1 MPHAA
6 LTLLPRQGHAWAWAV
21 TDAIPDLDREF
32 AVIEPDMAMTFPFQL
47 DTFQKEVGGAYSRLG
62 RSPPSQMVPPLH
74 VHLSHPPTPGALVPS
89 IPFIPPG
96 HCQAIIH
103 LERHESV
110 FVAAHTSAGKTVVA
124 EYAFALA
131 AKHCTRAVYTSPI
144 KAISNQKFRDFSKRF
159 DVGLLTGDLSVR
171 PEAACLIMT
180 TEILRSMLYRAADI
194 IKDIEWVVF
203 DEVHYVNDMERGVVW
218 EEVIIMLPP
227 HVGLIMLSAT
237 VPNTT
242 EFADWIGR
250 TKRKKIFVTGTTR
263 RPVPLEHNIYYGG
276 RLHRI
281 FDRGDI
287 DSTAL
292 RAVHAAHKAKH
303 APPAQQ
309 AGGAGRGGAGRGGG
323 AGGQGGQQGRGG
335 QVVVVVFC
343 FSKRRC
349 DESADSLTSVD
360 LTSKSDKSAIVMFC
374 NSAFARLK
382 GSDRHLPQVER
393 ISELLRRGIGV
404 HHAGLL
410 PIVKEVVEMLFCS
423 GLIRV
428 LFSTETF
435 AMGVN
440 APARTVAFHALKKHD
455 GRSFRMLLPG
465 EYTQMAGRAGRRGL
479 DKFGTVII
487 CCWEGEEVPSEV
499 DLRRVLTGK
508 ATKLESQ
515 FRLSYA
521 MILNLLRVEDLT
533 VEDMLKRSFA
543 EAHAQRLLPQQQK
556 MLQAGEHA
564 LAQLANAQPISC
576 ILGDPSLI
584 EQYYDVAS
592 EARELDA
599 ALHDVVMR
607 LRQASQ
613 LLTPGRV
620 VLVQAAETA
629 SPHVAALLKGPFG
642 PTPAKHSFLVLSL
655 PRSSAAH
662 APGESGESGNG
673 RGEGSGN
680 GQEGREEEG
689 REEETRVGRSFN
701 QVTVLGTGPNGPIV
715 VNMRLPHR
723 GTVAGT
729 CYTVEQIPAAQLV
742 GVCRA
747 KVALDVP
754 SLLEEVRV
762 PAYAAAVHALV
773 QVREECAPADPPLID
788 PIKDLKI
795 ADSATAAMH
804 KRQLALRELLPRSPC
819 HACHRLDEHY
829 AAVSSRRQLSHQVEQ
844 LKAMTSD
851 QALQQLPDFHLRV
864 EVLQTLA
871 FIDADRIV
879 QLKGR
884 VACEMNSAD
893 ELLATECLLNHHLAA
908 LSPPAAVALL
918 SAFVFQQKDASSPQ
932 LTAELAHARNKLL
945 DLAYFLGDLQRRVGL
960 PTSAEEYAAAT
971 LNFGLMEVVYE
982 WALGTPFA
990 DICPLTNVAEGTIVR
1005 TILRLDETCREFRSA
1020 ARLLGNAEL
1029 MATMEAGSA
1038 AIKRDI
1044 VFAASLYV
1052 S

>member
-1 MPHAA
+1 M
-6 LTLLPRQGHAWAWAV
+6 
-21 TDAIPDLDREF
+21 DDR
-32 AVIEPDMAMTFPFQL
+32 IGQMDDM
-47 DTFQKEVGGAYSRLG
+47 
-62 RSPPSQMVPPLH
+62 
-74 VHLSHPPTPGALVPS
+74 
-89 IPFIPPG
+89 
-96 HCQAIIH
+96 
-103 LERHESV
+103 
-110 FVAAHTSAGKTVVA
+110 
-124 EYAFALA
+124 
-131 AKHCTRAVYTSPI
+131 
-144 KAISNQKFRDFSKRF
+144 
-159 DVGLLTGDLSVR
+159 GL
-171 PEAACLIMT
+171 
-180 TEILRSMLYRAADI
+180 
-194 IKDIEWVVF
+194 
-203 DEVHYVNDMERGVVW
+203 
-218 EEVIIMLPP
+218 
-227 HVGLIMLSAT
+227 
-237 VPNTT
+237 
-242 EFADWIGR
+242 
-250 TKRKKIFVTGTTR
+250 
-263 RPVPLEHNIYYGG
+263 
-276 RLHRI
+276 
-281 FDRGDI
+281 
-287 DSTAL
+287 
-292 RAVHAAHKAKH
+292 
-303 APPAQQ
+303 
-309 AGGAGRGGAGRGGG
+309 
-323 AGGQGGQQGRGG
+323 
-335 QVVVVVFC
+335 
-343 FSKRRC
+343 
-349 DESADSLTSVD
+349 
-360 LTSKSDKSAIVMFC
+360 
-374 NSAFARLK
+374 
-382 GSDRHLPQVER
+382 
-393 ISELLRRGIGV
+393 
-404 HHAGLL
+404 
-410 PIVKEVVEMLFCS
+410 
-423 GLIRV
+423 
-428 LFSTETF
+428 
-435 AMGVN
+435 
-440 APARTVAFHALKKHD
+440 VAFHALKKHD

-479 DKFGTVII
+479 DKFDTFGTVII

-533 VEDMLKRSFA
+533 VAAPSCLSPTPLSNASLQRLSPTPLSNASLQRLSPTPLSNASLQRLSPTPLSNASLQRLSPTPLSNASLQRLSPTPLSNASLQRLSPTPLSNASLQRLSPTPLSNASLQRLSPTPLSYASLLNLLHGEDLTVSGLLQYGREEDTVDHPTVPFSPSLISHPPLCNAVEDMLKRSFA

-584 EQYYDVAS
+584 EHYYDVAS

-607 LRQASQ
+607 SRQASQ

-620 VLVQAAETA
+620 VLVQPAETA

-662 APGESGESGNG
+662 APGESGESGDG
-673 RGEGSGN
+673 RGGEGSGN
-680 GQEGREEEG
+680 GQAGREEEG

-762 PAYAAAVHALV
+762 PAYAAVVQALV

-829 AAVSSRRQLSHQVEQ
+829 AAVASHRQLSQQVEQ

-871 FIDADRIV
+871 FIDSDRIV

-918 SAFVFQQKDASSPQ
+918 SAFVFQQKDASPPQ

-1029 MATMEAGSA
+1029 MATMEAGSV

>member
-1 MPHAA
+1 
-6 LTLLPRQGHAWAWAV
+6 
-21 TDAIPDLDREF
+21 
-32 AVIEPDMAMTFPFQL
+32 
-47 DTFQKEVGGAYSRLG
+47 
-62 RSPPSQMVPPLH
+62 
-74 VHLSHPPTPGALVPS
+74 
-89 IPFIPPG
+89 
-96 HCQAIIH
+96 
-103 LERHESV
+103 
-110 FVAAHTSAGKTVVA
+110 
-124 EYAFALA
+124 
-131 AKHCTRAVYTSPI
+131 
-144 KAISNQKFRDFSKRF
+144 
-159 DVGLLTGDLSVR
+159 
-171 PEAACLIMT
+171 
-180 TEILRSMLYRAADI
+180 
-194 IKDIEWVVF
+194 
-203 DEVHYVNDMERGVVW
+203 
-218 EEVIIMLPP
+218 
-227 HVGLIMLSAT
+227 
-237 VPNTT
+237 
-242 EFADWIGR
+242 
-250 TKRKKIFVTGTTR
+250 
-263 RPVPLEHNIYYGG
+263 
-276 RLHRI
+276 
-281 FDRGDI
+281 
-287 DSTAL
+287 
-292 RAVHAAHKAKH
+292 
-303 APPAQQ
+303 
-309 AGGAGRGGAGRGGG
+309 
-323 AGGQGGQQGRGG
+323 
-335 QVVVVVFC
+335 
-343 FSKRRC
+343 
-349 DESADSLTSVD
+349 
-360 LTSKSDKSAIVMFC
+360 
-374 NSAFARLK
+374 
-382 GSDRHLPQVER
+382 
-393 ISELLRRGIGV
+393 
-404 HHAGLL
+404 
-410 PIVKEVVEMLFCS
+410 
-423 GLIRV
+423 
-428 LFSTETF
+428 
-435 AMGVN
+435 MGVN

-487 CCWEGEEVPSEV
+487 CCWDNDEVPSEV

-556 MLQAGEHA
+556 MLQAGEES
-564 LAQLANAQPISC
+564 LAQLANAEPISC

-584 EQYYDVAS
+584 EHYYDVAS

-607 LRQASQ
+607 SRQATQ

-620 VLVQAAETA
+620 VLVQPAQTA

-655 PRSSAAH
+655 PKAQHSAAD
-662 APGESGESGNG
+662 AVGGSGEG
-673 RGEGSGN
+673 GEDGMGH
-680 GQEGREEEG
+680 GAERREEDG
-689 REEETRVGRSFN
+689 SRMGRSFN
-701 QVTVLGTGPNGPIV
+701 HVTVLGTGPNGPIV
-715 VNMRLPHR
+715 VNMRLPHQ

-729 CYTVEQIPAAQLV
+729 CYMVEQIPAAQLV

-762 PAYAAAVHALV
+762 PAYAAAVQALV

-795 ADSATAAMH
+795 ADSATATMH

-819 HACHRLDEHY
+819 HACHRLDKHY
-829 AAVSSRRQLSHQVEQ
+829 AAVASRRHLSQQVEQ

-871 FIDADRIV
+871 FIDSDRIV

-893 ELLATECLLNHHLAA
+893 ELLATECLLHHHLAA
-908 LSPPAAVALL
+908 LSPPEAVALL
-918 SAFVFQQKDASSPQ
+918 SAFVFQQKDASPPQ
-932 LTAELAHARNKLL
+932 LTPELAHARNKLL

-1005 TILRLDETCREFRSA
+1005 TILRLDETCREFRNA